1 MNCEIRDRAVTAGSH
16 AWVWP
21 ADTPQVL
28 RRVFARRDIAGPQD
42 LQHDLKGLLPV
53 GRFTALAAACDLLD
67 AHRGGRIVIV
77 GDFDADGA
85 TSAALLQ
92 LGLGALGFQVA
103 VVIPDRFEMGYGL
116 TPSAVTQSLAHD
128 PTLLVTVDNGV
139 TSFEGVELARQQA
152 VDVLITDHHLPG
164 PRLPAA
170 NVIVNPNLPDEAFPG
185 PHLAGVGVAFYLL
198 AALARRYG
206 RAAEAAAWLDLVALG
221 TMADVVPLDRN
232 NRILVNEG
240 VRRIRAGRCRP
251 GIRALFAAAG
261 RSLAAARASDLAFY
275 IGPRLN
281 AAGRLEDMAVGVR
294 CLTTDDDRE
303 AHALASRLDSLNR
316 ERREIEA
323 QMQDE
328 AHAIVEALALER
340 SELPAAL
347 CLSGADWH
355 QGVVGLVASR
365 VKDRFH
371 RPVFA
376 FAPAGDGEL
385 KGSGRSIPGFH
396 LRDALADIA
405 AAAPDLMSR
414 FGGHA
419 MAAGLTLPSG
429 RLQEFAAALQEA
441 ALRRLEPEQLS
452 KAVLTDG
459 ELKPA
464 ELTLET
470 AHLLRD
476 AAPWGQHFPEPMFR
490 GRFVVLARRIVGERH
505 LKLTLQPASG
515 QGAVDGIAFGAATFT
530 CAPGDELDLVYRLDV
545 NQYRDYPAHV
555 QLLLEHLAPVA

>member
-1 MNCEIRDRAVTAGSH
+1 MNCEIRDRPVRAGSDTW
-16 AWVWP
+16 AWP
-21 ADTPQVL
+21 AGTPEVL
-28 RRVFARRDIAGPQD
+28 RRVFVRRDISGPQD

-53 GRFTALAAACDLLD
+53 GRFAALAAACDLLD
-67 AHRGGRIVIV
+67 AHRAGRVVIV

-92 LGLGALGFQVA
+92 LGLGALGFQVV

-116 TPSAVTQSLAHD
+116 TPSAVTQALAHD
-128 PTLLVTVDNGV
+128 PSLLVTVDNGV
-139 TSFEGVELARQQA
+139 TSFQGVELARQRG

-164 PRLPAA
+164 PQLPAA
-170 NVIVNPNLPDEAFPG
+170 NVIINPNLPDESFPG
-185 PHLAGVGVAFYLL
+185 RHLAGVGVAFYLL
-198 AALARRYG
+198 AALARRHG
-206 RAAEAAAWLDLVALG
+206 RAAEVAGWLDLVALG

-251 GIRALFAAAG
+251 GIRALFAVAG
-261 RSLAAARASDLAFY
+261 RSLAEARATDLAFY

-281 AAGRLEDMAVGVR
+281 AAGRLEDMSVGVR
-294 CLTTDDDRE
+294 CLTTDDDAE
-303 AHALASRLDSLNR
+303 AQALASRLDRLNR
-316 ERREIEA
+316 ERRDIEA
-323 QMQDE
+323 KMQDE
-328 AHAIVEALALER
+328 AHAIVETLALEGR
-340 SELPAAL
+340 ELPPAL

-405 AAAPDLMSR
+405 AAAPDLMTR

-419 MAAGLTLPSG
+419 MAAGLTIPG
-429 RLQEFAAALQEA
+429 HRLQEFAAALREA

-464 ELTLET
+464 EISLET
-470 AHLLRD
+470 AHILRD
-476 AAPWGQHFPEPMFR
+476 AAPWGQHFPEPMFH
-490 GRFVVLARRIVGERH
+490 GRFTVLARRIVGERH

-515 QGAVDGIAFGAATFT
+515 GSAVDGIAFGAAAFV
-530 CAPGDELDLVYRLDV
+530 CSPGEQLHLVYRLDV
-545 NQYRDYPAHV
+545 NRYRDYPARA
-555 QLLLEHLAPVA
+555 QLLLEHLAPAG